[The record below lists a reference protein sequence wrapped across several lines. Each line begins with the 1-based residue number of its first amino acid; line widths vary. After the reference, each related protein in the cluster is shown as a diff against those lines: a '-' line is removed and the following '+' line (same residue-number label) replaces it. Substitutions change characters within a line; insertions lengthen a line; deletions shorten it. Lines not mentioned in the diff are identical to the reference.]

1 MPYRKN
7 VKNHNSTTDMAK
19 NLSSALPAGTRV
31 SISLEPSGPPDPFG
45 DQLVGGILAGHATL
59 VLETS
64 PAEEAG
70 EEDNLL
76 TSRVIE
82 SSLKELAHANAKPST
97 VDTYTKCW
105 DRFSEVFEELPSDRE
120 SIMDYLARF
129 DGPSG
134 RYRLNNQDNIH
145 LLYKH
150 ALDRGWISGDPMD
163 GMKRP
168 NVKLQQPRSLD
179 LVQVK
184 NLMGLEHTPRE
195 LAVLHLLVG
204 HGWRQH
210 ELLEIKARDVR
221 SMERGWIWCHGK
233 ERDEF
238 APVLPE
244 TADLLLG
251 LIYDLED
258 DEQVIGSVRGR
269 HERFG
274 SDGMRA
280 MVKRLLARA
289 GLTGFTGHNLRDTF
303 ATLVERKAGDLTV
316 SMALIRDKVPG
327 VASRYVTRD
336 LPDLLEKHSP
346 LRQIE
351 GGLSPG
357 LTDGGEPGPEDEKR
371 GAPGSVEPGNAS
383 LSVSGG
389 DGGELNSPSRR
400 DHRSDVLQAYS
411 VVCSSPLGG
420 TTDGAS
426 VGTAG
431 FSLAAVTGVGRSAS
445 RIYGAWSLRLQEY
458 QRADEAALGG

>member
-1 MPYRKN
+1 MPFRKN
-7 VKNHNSTTDMAK
+7 VKNHNSTTDLPK
-19 NLSSALPAGTRV
+19 NLTSGLPAGTRV

-45 DQLVGGILAGHATL
+45 DQLLGGILAGHATL
-59 VLETS
+59 ILETS
-64 PAEEAG
+64 PAEEAKG
-70 EEDNLL
+70 EDHLL
-76 TSRVIE
+76 TSQVME
-82 SSLKELAHANAKPST
+82 SKFKELAHANAKPST
-97 VDTYTKCW
+97 VKTYTNCW
-105 DRFSEVFEELPSDRE
+105 GRFAEVFEELPSDRDT
-120 SIMDYLARF
+120 IMAYLARF
-129 DGPSG
+129 DGSSG

-150 ALDRGWISGDPMD
+150 ALERGWTSRDPMN

-184 NLMGLEHTPRE
+184 KLMALEHTPRE

-221 SMERGWIWCHGK
+221 SMERGWIWCYGK
-233 ERDEF
+233 EREEF
-238 APVLPE
+238 APILPE
-244 TADLLLG
+244 TAALLLS
-251 LIYDLED
+251 LIDDLED

-274 SDGMRA
+274 SGGLRV
-280 MVKRLLARA
+280 MVKRLLAQA
-289 GLTGFTGHNLRDTF
+289 GLTGFTGHNMRDTF

-336 LPDLLEKHSP
+336 LPSLLENHSP
-346 LRQIE
+346 LRQI
-351 GGLSPG
+351 GGEHSPG
-357 LTDGGEPGPEDEKR
+357 LAERRVPGPENKKR
-371 GAPGSVEPGNAS
+371 GAPGSIEPGNAF
-383 LSVSGG
+383 LSASGG

-411 VVCSSPLGG
+411 AVYSSP
-420 TTDGAS
+420 
-426 VGTAG
+426 
-431 FSLAAVTGVGRSAS
+431 
-445 RIYGAWSLRLQEY
+445 Y
-458 QRADEAALGG
+458 

>member
-1 MPYRKN
+1 MPFRKN

-19 NLSSALPAGTRV
+19 NLTSGLPAGTRV

-45 DQLVGGILAGHATL
+45 DHLLGGILEGHATL
-59 VLETS
+59 ILETS
-64 PAEEAG
+64 PAEEAQG
-70 EEDNLL
+70 EDHLL
-76 TSRVIE
+76 TSQVME
-82 SSLKELAHANAKPST
+82 SKFKELAHANAKPST
-97 VDTYTKCW
+97 VKTYTNCW
-105 DRFSEVFEELPSDRE
+105 GRFAEVFEELPSDRDT
-120 SIMDYLARF
+120 IMAYLARF
-129 DGPSG
+129 DGASG

-150 ALDRGWISGDPMD
+150 ALERGWTSRDPMD

-184 NLMGLEHTPRE
+184 KLMALEHTPRE

-221 SMERGWIWCHGK
+221 SMERGWIWCYGK
-233 ERDEF
+233 EREEF
-238 APVLPE
+238 APILPE
-244 TADLLLG
+244 TAALLLS
-251 LIYDLED
+251 LIDDLED

-274 SDGMRA
+274 SGGLRV
-280 MVKRLLARA
+280 MVKRLLAQA
-289 GLTGFTGHNLRDTF
+289 GLTGFTGHNMRDTF

-336 LPDLLEKHSP
+336 LPSLLENHSP
-346 LRQIE
+346 LRQI
-351 GGLSPG
+351 
-357 LTDGGEPGPEDEKR
+357 GGEHSPVLAERRVPGPEDKKR
-371 GAPGSVEPGNAS
+371 GAPGSIEPGNAF
-383 LSVSGG
+383 LSASGG

-411 VVCSSPLGG
+411 AVYSSP
-420 TTDGAS
+420 
-426 VGTAG
+426 
-431 FSLAAVTGVGRSAS
+431 
-445 RIYGAWSLRLQEY
+445 Y
-458 QRADEAALGG
+458 

>member
-1 MPYRKN
+1 MPFRKN
-7 VKNHNSTTDMAK
+7 VKNHNSTTDMPK
-19 NLSSALPAGTRV
+19 NLTSGLPAGTRV

-45 DQLVGGILAGHATL
+45 DQLLGGILAGHATL
-59 VLETS
+59 ILETS
-64 PAEEAG
+64 PAEEAQG
-70 EEDNLL
+70 EDHLL
-76 TSRVIE
+76 TSQVME
-82 SSLKELAHANAKPST
+82 SKFKELAHANAKPST
-97 VDTYTKCW
+97 VKTYTNCW
-105 DRFSEVFEELPSDRE
+105 GRFAEVFEELPSDRDT
-120 SIMDYLARF
+120 IMAYLARF
-129 DGPSG
+129 DGASG

-150 ALDRGWISGDPMD
+150 ALERGWTSRDPMN

-184 NLMGLEHTPRE
+184 KLMALEHTPRE

-221 SMERGWIWCHGK
+221 SMERGWIWCYGK
-233 ERDEF
+233 EREEF
-238 APVLPE
+238 APILPE
-244 TADLLLG
+244 TAALLLS
-251 LIYDLED
+251 LIDDLED

-274 SDGMRA
+274 SGGLRV
-280 MVKRLLARA
+280 MVKRLLAQA
-289 GLTGFTGHNLRDTF
+289 GLTGFTGHNMRDTF

-336 LPDLLEKHSP
+336 LPSLLENHSP
-346 LRQIE
+346 RRQM
-351 GGLSPG
+351 
-357 LTDGGEPGPEDEKR
+357 GGEHSPVLAERRVPGPEDKKR
-371 GAPGSVEPGNAS
+371 GAPGSIEPGNAF
-383 LSVSGG
+383 LSASGG

-411 VVCSSPLGG
+411 AVYSSP
-420 TTDGAS
+420 
-426 VGTAG
+426 
-431 FSLAAVTGVGRSAS
+431 
-445 RIYGAWSLRLQEY
+445 Y
-458 QRADEAALGG
+458 

>member
-1 MPYRKN
+1 MPFRKN
-7 VKNHNSTTDMAK
+7 VKNHNSATNMAK
-19 NLSSALPAGTRV
+19 NLTSGLPAGTRV

-45 DQLVGGILAGHATL
+45 DQLLGGILAGHATL
-59 VLETS
+59 ILETS
-64 PAEEAG
+64 PAEEAQG
-70 EEDNLL
+70 EDHLL
-76 TSRVIE
+76 TSQVME
-82 SSLKELAHANAKPST
+82 SKFKELAHANAKPST
-97 VDTYTKCW
+97 VKTYTNCW
-105 DRFSEVFEELPSDRE
+105 SRFAEVFEELPLDRDT
-120 SIMDYLARF
+120 IMAYLARF
-129 DGPSG
+129 DGASG

-150 ALDRGWISGDPMD
+150 ALERGWTSRDPMD

-184 NLMGLEHTPRE
+184 KLMALEHTPRE

-221 SMERGWIWCHGK
+221 SMERGWIWCYGK
-233 ERDEF
+233 EREEF
-238 APVLPE
+238 APILPE
-244 TADLLLG
+244 TAALLLS
-251 LIYDLED
+251 LIDDLED

-274 SDGMRA
+274 SGGLRV
-280 MVKRLLARA
+280 MVKRLLAQA
-289 GLTGFTGHNLRDTF
+289 GLTGFTGHNMRDTF

-336 LPDLLEKHSP
+336 LPSLLENHSP
-346 LRQIE
+346 LRQI
-351 GGLSPG
+351 
-357 LTDGGEPGPEDEKR
+357 GGEHSPVLAERRVPGPEDKKR
-371 GAPGSVEPGNAS
+371 GAPGSIEPGNAF
-383 LSVSGG
+383 LSASGG

-411 VVCSSPLGG
+411 AVYSSP
-420 TTDGAS
+420 
-426 VGTAG
+426 
-431 FSLAAVTGVGRSAS
+431 
-445 RIYGAWSLRLQEY
+445 Y
-458 QRADEAALGG
+458 

>member
-19 NLSSALPAGTRV
+19 NLSSGLPAGTRI

-150 ALDRGWISGDPMD
+150 ALARGWISRDPMD

-168 NVKLQQPRSLD
+168 NVKLQQPRSMD
-179 LVQVK
+179 LAQVK
-184 NLMGLEHTPRE
+184 KLMGLEHTPRE
-195 LAVLHLLVG
+195 LVVLHLLVG

-210 ELLEIKARDVR
+210 EVLGIKARDVR
-221 SMERGWIWCHGK
+221 SIEGRWIWCHGFRWPK
-233 ERDEF
+233 REV
-238 APVLPE
+238 PPE
-244 TADLLLG
+244 QPG
-251 LIYDLED
+251 
-258 DEQVIGSVRGR
+258 Q
-269 HERFG
+269 HPP
-274 SDGMRA
+274 
-280 MVKRLLARA
+280 
-289 GLTGFTGHNLRDTF
+289 
-303 ATLVERKAGDLTV
+303 
-316 SMALIRDKVPG
+316 AL
-327 VASRYVTRD
+327 
-336 LPDLLEKHSP
+336 
-346 LRQIE
+346 
-351 GGLSPG
+351 
-357 LTDGGEPGPEDEKR
+357 
-371 GAPGSVEPGNAS
+371 
-383 LSVSGG
+383 
-389 DGGELNSPSRR
+389 
-400 DHRSDVLQAYS
+400 
-411 VVCSSPLGG
+411 
-420 TTDGAS
+420 
-426 VGTAG
+426 
-431 FSLAAVTGVGRSAS
+431 
-445 RIYGAWSLRLQEY
+445 
-458 QRADEAALGG
+458 